1 MGVRRVIKLLSVLLL
16 LWDMRQRRP
25 KDIFSKQDVD
35 VEDML
40 MSMVTG
46 IGLNVESEIVAMGGR
61 KESELNAAPSLEGY
75 GIVPSHEVSG
85 RDMLKMV
92 FEQFREYLW

>member
-1 MGVRRVIKLLSVLLL
+1 
-16 LWDMRQRRP
+16 MRQRKLKP
-25 KDIFSKQDVD
+25 IFSKQGMD

-46 IGLNVESEIVAMGGR
+46 IGLNGESEIVAMGGR
-61 KESELNAAPSLEGY
+61 KEYELNAAPSLEGY

-85 RDMLKMV
+85 RDILKMV